1 VVHSSLELTL
11 YLSWLDETPT
21 GRIITRMTKDIGSV
35 DSSISFAFAGLAEI
49 TSTLI
54 VRLAGPLIFTPLL
67 IFPAIVV
74 LAAGLSLGRIYM
86 KAQLSVKREQS

>member
-1 VVHSSLELTL
+1 
-11 YLSWLDETPT
+11 
-21 GRIITRMTKDIGSV
+21 MTKDIGSV
-35 DSSISFAFAGLAEI
+35 DSSISFAFAGLAEV

-67 IFPAIVV
+67 IFPATVV
-74 LAAGLSLGRIYM
+74 LAAGLLLGRIYM